1 MIKSLIESRCLL
13 VKKFLIFIFSLFFL
27 SQSVSAASLCSYE
40 NQTKN
45 NQKAANIKALYEV
58 VEVTEKFDDMDVTS
72 KTIEISILNIP
83 KELYVVIK
91 NNVTKEE
98 KVFTN
103 ADAVDGIVKFKWN
116 EIDYVT
122 TFTIQIFTTNKTNCP
137 DERIKTIYLTT
148 PRYNE
153 FSKKYIC
160 SELSEFYLCQEF
172 VTSKEFDENYFLKQ
186 LDSFRNEKIDEKG
199 NEILE
204 NNLTITDKI
213 FEFMNTYKWYILGG
227 LTILA
232 TILIV
237 ISVKKNKKQRDLSL

>member
-1 MIKSLIESRCLL
+1 
-13 VKKFLIFIFSLFFL
+13 
-27 SQSVSAASLCSYE
+27 
-40 NQTKN
+40 
-45 NQKAANIKALYEV
+45 
-58 VEVTEKFDDMDVTS
+58 
-72 KTIEISILNIP
+72 
-83 KELYVVIK
+83 
-91 NNVTKEE
+91 
-98 KVFTN
+98 
-103 ADAVDGIVKFKWN
+103 
-116 EIDYVT
+116 
-122 TFTIQIFTTNKTNCP
+122 
-137 DERIKTIYLTT
+137 
-148 PRYNE
+148 
-153 FSKKYIC
+153 
-160 SELSEFYLCQEF
+160 LCQEF